1 MSKANDNLW
10 LNLNSVNGN
19 MTDVKDGLST
29 GLEQHASSDFSGEM
43 LI

>member
-10 LNLNSVNGN
+10 LNLNSVNSN
-19 MTDVKDGLST
+19 MTDAKDGIST
-29 GLEQHASSDFSGEM
+29 GLEQHASSGFSREM